1 MAFVHGKGKANVAAA
16 SKPAAKATPKAM
28 SNAHVGMNGVQKL
41 SSGKMSAGGKVTLGT
56 THGNH
61 NVNHPC

>member
-1 MAFVHGKGKANVAAA
+1 MAFVSGKGKAHVVSAA
-16 SKPAAKATPKAM
+16 KPGYKATPKAM
-28 SNAHVGMNGVQKL
+28 TNAHVGMNGVQKL
-41 SSGKMSAGGKVTLGT
+41 SSGKMAGGKVTLGT